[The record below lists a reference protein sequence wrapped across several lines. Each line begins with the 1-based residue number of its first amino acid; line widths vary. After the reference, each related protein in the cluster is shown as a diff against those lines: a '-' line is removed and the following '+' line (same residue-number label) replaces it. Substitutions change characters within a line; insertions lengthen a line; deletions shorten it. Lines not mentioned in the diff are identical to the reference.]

1 MKNWNSKKKEYT
13 DIIKMDT
20 REKAKLAQFLKLQG
34 MSVKDIAEKLE
45 LSESRIKEY
54 LKDE

>member
-13 DIIKMDT
+13 DIIKKDT
-20 REKAKLAQFLKLQG
+20 REKAQLAQFLKLQG

>member
-20 REKAKLAQFLKLQG
+20 REKAQLAQFLKLQG
-34 MSVKDIAEKLE
+34 MSIKDIAEKLE

>member
-54 LKDE
+54 LRDE

>member
-20 REKAKLAQFLKLQG
+20 REKAQLAQFLKLQG

-54 LKDE
+54 LRDE

>member
-20 REKAKLAQFLKLQG
+20 REKAQLAQFLKLQG